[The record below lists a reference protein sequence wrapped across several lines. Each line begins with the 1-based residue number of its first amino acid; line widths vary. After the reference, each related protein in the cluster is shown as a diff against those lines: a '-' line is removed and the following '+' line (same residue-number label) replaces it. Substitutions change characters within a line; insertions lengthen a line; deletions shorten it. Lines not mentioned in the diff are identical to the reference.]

1 MFHVEH
7 FFNLF
12 FKMTISGKIID
23 IHLREIYGAEIF
35 IDRGVITDIRRM
47 TNVPEQFIM
56 PGLVDSH
63 VHIESSMLTPGAFAT
78 AVVSRGTVAV
88 VSDPHEIANVLGLEG
103 VKYMIE
109 DAKKVP
115 VRFFFGAPSCVPAT
129 TFETSGA
136 VIGPEEIEEL
146 LKLPEIRY
154 LSEMMNYPGVI
165 NENPEVMK
173 KIETA
178 KRSGRQIDGHAPGLT
193 GEDLRK
199 YISAGI
205 NTDHECSTLSEAQEK
220 IGLGMKIIIREGS
233 AARNLD
239 ALKELL
245 KTDPDMVMLCT
256 DDIHPETLLK
266 GHINNLVARL
276 ISEGFN
282 LFDVIRSC
290 TINPVKHYSLDV
302 GLLRT
307 GDRADFIVT
316 GNLNKMEID
325 ETWINGVNVFSRG
338 RVQFKYE
345 GAKPV
350 NRFRSGRIKTQDIS
364 ISPGRGSMRVIKAF
378 DGELITK
385 ETLIRNTDNQLLLP
399 DTENDILKIVVKDRY
414 DNAPPATGFITGF
427 GLKAGAFASS
437 VAHDSHNIICIGA
450 DNKDIVR
457 AINEVVRIK
466 GGLVVSI
473 NGKVDCLKLE
483 IAGLMADDT
492 AETVAEKYILLSEKA
507 KRLGCKMT
515 SPFMTLSFM
524 ALLVIPELKMSD
536 KGLFDGRIFRH
547 VPLFTGV

>member
-178 KRSGRQIDGHAPGLT
+178 K
-193 GEDLRK
+193 K
-199 YISAGI
+199 
-205 NTDHECSTLSEAQEK
+205 K
-220 IGLGMKIIIREGS
+220 KIIKEPEMPPPSDYWIYAKVTNPGS
-233 AARNLD
+233 LANVERVYIGTLGTKIDKKNIVNLD
-239 ALKELL
+239 EIINHKE
-245 KTDPDMVMLCT
+245 
-256 DDIHPETLLK
+256 
-266 GHINNLVARL
+266 
-276 ISEGFN
+276 N
-282 LFDVIRSC
+282 LFEGKIYFPEKYVRLMEGLAL
-290 TINPVKHYSLDV
+290 TIKDASVFLNQ
-302 GLLRT
+302 
-307 GDRADFIVT
+307 
-316 GNLNKMEID
+316 LNKMP
-325 ETWINGVNVFSRG
+325 
-338 RVQFKYE
+338 K
-345 GAKPV
+345 
-350 NRFRSGRIKTQDIS
+350 
-364 ISPGRGSMRVIKAF
+364 
-378 DGELITK
+378 
-385 ETLIRNTDNQLLLP
+385 
-399 DTENDILKIVVKDRY
+399 
-414 DNAPPATGFITGF
+414 
-427 GLKAGAFASS
+427 
-437 VAHDSHNIICIGA
+437 
-450 DNKDIVR
+450 
-457 AINEVVRIK
+457 
-466 GGLVVSI
+466 
-473 NGKVDCLKLE
+473 
-483 IAGLMADDT
+483 
-492 AETVAEKYILLSEKA
+492 
-507 KRLGCKMT
+507 
-515 SPFMTLSFM
+515 
-524 ALLVIPELKMSD
+524 
-536 KGLFDGRIFRH
+536 
-547 VPLFTGV
+547 